1 MTTPPVKSTTDELI
15 EEIEAAASK
24 ATPGEWTA
32 KGTLFGEWSIGSDYT
47 TDGKRLDN
55 GRQLVAFSPAASKT
69 NAPVYAAMFEA
80 NAKHIALCS
89 PANVQTLIARI
100 RELEEAQRWVPVEE
114 RLPEPGL
121 LVQVYSP
128 PQPGDWPDTVRI
140 DTDGIDPESE
150 DYWVGHGEHYE
161 RYCMIAKGGD
171 VEWTGPAEKA
181 PYTHWKPMPEPPQ

>member
-1 MTTPPVKSTTDELI
+1 MTTPLVKSTTDELI
-15 EEIEAAASK
+15 EEAH
-24 ATPGEWTA
+24 GERVS
-32 KGTLFGEWSIGSDYT
+32 KGTERTSKRWLRIIDEVLKAGIG
-47 TDGKRLDN
+47 KHL
-55 GRQLVAFSPAASKT
+55 RQDVERMRRQIEQKIQYGGTSKLR
-69 NAPVYAAMFEA
+69 ER
-80 NAKHIALCS
+80 IA
-89 PANVQTLIARI
+89 
-100 RELEEAQRWVPVEE
+100 ELEEAQRWVPVTE

-181 PYTHWKPMPEPPQ
+181 PYTHWKPMPKPPL

>member
-1 MTTPPVKSTTDELI
+1 MTTPLVKSTTDELI
-15 EEIEAAASK
+15 EELEAAAK
-24 ATPGEWTA
+24 RATNDLW
-32 KGTLFGEWSIGSDYT
+32 T
-47 TDGKRLDN
+47 TDGHSMV
-55 GRQLVAFSPAASKT
+55 VAWSDQANQCYAVAKCEGPDRIS
-69 NAPVYAAMFEA
+69 NAPYIAACNPE
-80 NAKHIALCS
+80 
-89 PANVQTLIARI
+89 NVLALIARI
-100 RELEEAQRWVPVEE
+100 RELEEAQRWVSVTE